1 MRLYIPTRPSS
12 SCHHEGPPRIPLP
25 PYYRM
30 KAPTLNQNQNQNQFI
45 FLADMIMEVRQ
56 LYLLAEPPK
65 TPKDIFGPPGRLLLM
80 LSMLIM

>member
-12 SCHHEGPPRIPLP
+12 SCHHEGAPRNPLP
-25 PYYRM
+25 PYRILGTYA
-30 KAPTLNQNQNQNQFI
+30 KQNQNQNQFI
-45 FLADMIMEVRQ
+45 FLTDMIMEVRQ

-65 TPKDIFGPPGRLLLM
+65 TSKDIFGHPGRLLSM